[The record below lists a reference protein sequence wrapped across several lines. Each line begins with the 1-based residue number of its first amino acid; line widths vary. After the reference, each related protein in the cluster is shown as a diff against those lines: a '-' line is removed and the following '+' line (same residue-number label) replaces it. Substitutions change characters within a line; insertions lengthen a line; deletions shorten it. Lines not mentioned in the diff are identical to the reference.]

1 MYYFNGILLHFPDEY
16 GIILTFINH
25 FQTKIRLL
33 TRIEINVN
41 FSKNNRITLYIYIF
55 ALTISFFSF
64 FLSNIYPIQTYYSRA
79 RAKSLFQVNGEVK
92 KPDLAIDFPLSPF
105 RSKTPSTE
113 KVFAE
118 TRRGIVARISSFH
131 AGTSPRS

>member
-1 MYYFNGILLHFPDEY
+1 MLIFLK
-16 GIILTFINH
+16 IIESLYI
-25 FQTKIRLL
+25 
-33 TRIEINVN
+33 
-41 FSKNNRITLYIYIF
+41 YIYIF

-64 FLSNIYPIQTYYSRA
+64 FLSNIYPIQIYYSRA

-92 KPDLAIDFPLSPF
+92 KPDLAIDSPLSPF